1 MEIKPLRN
9 ARLEIFKTLNNLNP
23 EDMSE
28 IFIKYK
34 FYILTAWHNIF
45 KQNDITK
52 YGNDSNKYGN
62 KSLRTLGPTMWN
74 FLSTQ
79 KEEGTVRLYIILI
92 CEFKWNAGGI

>member
-34 FYILTAWHNIF
+34 LYILTA
-45 KQNDITK
+45 
-52 YGNDSNKYGN
+52 
-62 KSLRTLGPTMWN
+62 
-74 FLSTQ
+74 
-79 KEEGTVRLYIILI
+79 
-92 CEFKWNAGGI
+92 